1 MIPARQTDGG
11 KTMDV
16 EELSELKQGHRA
28 MWDSGD
34 YPSVAESVEEVGERL
49 VERAVPARGEALLDV
64 AAGSGNVAVPAAH
77 AGAHVTALD
86 LAPSLLEAG
95 RERAS
100 AAGVEI
106 DWVEGDAEA
115 LPFADA
121 SFDVVLSA
129 LGVQFT
135 PDHHASARELARV
148 CRPGGRVGVAC
159 WTPDG
164 LIGRFLATVGR
175 RMPVPPPGVMPPPLW
190 GDPEHVDEL
199 FAGTGVELR
208 YETHA
213 VDFVDE
219 SAEGFVDYMA
229 QWYGPL
235 LRART
240 LLEPQGDWSS
250 LRDEL
255 LALVN
260 EFDTGGASGEL
271 RSPSQ
276 YLIALGAKE

>member
-1 MIPARQTDGG
+1 
-11 KTMDV
+11 MDV

-34 YPSVAESVEEVGERL
+34 YPSVAEFVAQVGERL

-95 RERAS
+95 RVRAS

-129 LGVQFT
+129 IGVQFT
-135 PDHHASARELARV
+135 PDHHASASELARV

-175 RMPVPPPGVMPPPLW
+175 RMPAPPPGVMPPPRW
-190 GDPEHVDEL
+190 GDPEHVAEL
-199 FAGTGVELR
+199 FTGTGVELR

-219 SAEGFVDYMA
+219 SAEAFVDFMGD
-229 QWYGPL
+229 WYGPL

-240 LLEPQGDWSS
+240 LLEPQGGWSS

-276 YLIALGAKE
+276 YLIALGKKE

>member
-1 MIPARQTDGG
+1 
-11 KTMDV
+11 MDV
-16 EELSELKQGHRA
+16 KELSEVKQGHRA

-34 YPSVAESVEEVGERL
+34 YPSVAELVVEVAERL
-49 VERAVPARGEALLDV
+49 VERAAPARGEELLDV
-64 AAGSGNVAVPAAH
+64 ATGSGNVAIPAAQ
-77 AGAHVTALD
+77 AGARVTALD
-86 LAPSLLEAG
+86 LAPALLEAG
-95 RERAS
+95 RVRAE
-100 AAGVEI
+100 AAGVEVE
-106 DWVEGDAEA
+106 WVAGDAEA

-175 RMPVPPPGVMPPPLW
+175 AMPAPPAGVMPPPRW
-190 GDPEHVDEL
+190 GDPQHVDGL

-208 YETHA
+208 YERLT

-219 SAEGFVDYMA
+219 SAETFVDFMA
-229 QWYGPL
+229 EWYGPL

-240 LLEPQGDWSS
+240 LLEPQDGWTA

-255 LALVN
+255 LALVG
-260 EFDTGGASGEL
+260 EFDTGGADGEL
-271 RSPSQ
+271 RSSSE
-276 YLIALGAKE
+276 YLIALGTKG

>member
-1 MIPARQTDGG
+1 
-11 KTMDV
+11 MDV

-159 WTPDG
+159 WTPEG

-175 RMPVPPPGVMPPPLW
+175 RMPAPPPGVMPPPRW
-190 GDPEHVDEL
+190 GDPEHVAEL

-219 SAEGFVDYMA
+219 SAEGFVDFLA

>member
-1 MIPARQTDGG
+1 
-11 KTMDV
+11 
-16 EELSELKQGHRA
+16 
-28 MWDSGD
+28 
-34 YPSVAESVEEVGERL
+34 
-49 VERAVPARGEALLDV
+49 
-64 AAGSGNVAVPAAH
+64 
-77 AGAHVTALD
+77 
-86 LAPSLLEAG
+86 
-95 RERAS
+95 
-100 AAGVEI
+100 VEI

-129 LGVQFT
+129 IGVQFT

-175 RMPVPPPGVMPPPLW
+175 RMPAPPPGAMPPPRW
-190 GDPEHVDEL
+190 GDPEHVAEL
-199 FAGTGVELR
+199 FAGTGVELG
-208 YETHA
+208 YESHA

-219 SAEGFVDYMA
+219 SAEAFVDFMA
-229 QWYGPL
+229 EWYGPL

-240 LLEPQGDWSS
+240 LLEPQGDWPA

-255 LALVN
+255 LALVD
-260 EFDTGGASGEL
+260 EFDTGAGDEL
-271 RSPSQ
+271 RSSSE
-276 YLIALGAKE
+276 YLIALGTKG

>member
-1 MIPARQTDGG
+1 
-11 KTMDV
+11 MDV

-77 AGAHVTALD
+77 TGAHVTALD

-164 LIGRFLATVGR
+164 LIGRFLATIGR
-175 RMPVPPPGVMPPPLW
+175 RMPAPPPGAMPPPRW
-190 GDPEHVDEL
+190 GDPEHVAEL
-199 FAGTGVELR
+199 FASTGVELR

-219 SAEGFVDYMA
+219 SAEGFVDFLA

-276 YLIALGAKE
+276 YLIALGKKE